1 MAYTVKELAMAYTMK
16 EFAKLRI
23 SDNKIAD
30 CHYCGR
36 CIRESHSKIKGPEY
50 IWHTDCYYDDLSDLL
65 DKYPIGFVSYNK
77 EI

>member
-50 IWHTDCYYDDLSDLL
+50 ICAY
-65 DKYPIGFVSYNK
+65 
-77 EI
+77 